1 MLVTSHGSRPSTRG
15 VMTSAP
21 LSANPRFGQAAK
33 SAATTRDNG
42 WMTNATPRDWLKGK
56 GWRADGLLSASA
68 VAARNS
74 VARAGMPASGGYGD
88 DGGDGRRGGDMR
100 PNTAPATAA
109 KAALYSSMRGAL
121 ALQQSGGGGGG
132 GGGHEQSSGRRRRRV
147 RRHRDGTTSVV
158 VASSGGGGG
167 GGAGAAS
174 DVPSPVSVGTTEAFI
189 PPAFA
194 SLQRP
199 KTRHDA
205 ALRTTALDG
214 RSRSGEGLGGER
226 AGQGQGQQGQG
237 QGQGFV
243 AARAPPVRQRQR
255 QRAPVTAARQ
265 PAVPSS
271 SSSGGSDDGSDSERE
286 NNGGDAS
293 SSRDAASGRG
303 SRRGPRYL
311 LQSAQVRFRR
321 VRQQLQL
328 SAAAGGTARSVLA
341 TGDI

>member
-21 LSANPRFGQAAK
+21 LSANPRFGAAK
-33 SAATTRDNG
+33 GVTTRDNG

-56 GWRADGLLSASA
+56 GWRADGLSASA
-68 VAARNS
+68 VAARNT
-74 VARAGMPASGGYGD
+74 VARAGMPASGSSG

-121 ALQQSGGGGGG
+121 SLQQSGGGG

-167 GGAGAAS
+167 GGGGSGVARAAGG
-174 DVPSPVSVGTTEAFI
+174 VPSPVSVGTTEAFI

-214 RSRSGEGLGGER
+214 RSSSGEGLGGER
-226 AGQGQGQQGQG
+226 AGQQQGLQQGQG

-255 QRAPVTAARQ
+255 QRQRAPVTTARQ

-271 SSSGGSDDGSDSERE
+271 SSSSDGSDGGSDSERE
-286 NNGGDAS
+286 NGASRRNDAS
-293 SSRDAASGRG
+293 GGGG

-311 LQSAQVRFRR
+311 LQSAQTRFRR

-328 SAAAGGTARSVLA
+328 SAAAAGTARAVLA